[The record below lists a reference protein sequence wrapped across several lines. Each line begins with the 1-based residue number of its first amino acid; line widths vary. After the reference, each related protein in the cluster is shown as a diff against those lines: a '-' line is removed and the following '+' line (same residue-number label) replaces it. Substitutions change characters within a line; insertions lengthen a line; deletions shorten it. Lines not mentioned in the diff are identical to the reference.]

1 MLASGLFFQGGWY
14 FFRLKIIL
22 NGYRPFVGCFPG
34 TEFRGFGVFCT
45 HVCTSFCGTVEPL
58 YDEVLGT
65 IEVALLCRFLVVS
78 G

>member
-34 TEFRGFGVFCT
+34 RSLG
-45 HVCTSFCGTVEPL
+45 
-58 YDEVLGT
+58 VLGYFVPT
-65 IEVALLCRFLVVS
+65 CVPVFVVQWS
-78 G
+78 LFMTRSLGP